1 MGVRFRLSNREM
13 RNVGTKRKT
22 EGNRKQARKLERQA
36 KKSRKDD
43 FFRKPKSVGGEEFKS
58 KNQKKN
64 EEPEVESE
72 EEINQNR
79 NTIEAEIKIQ
89 NREKTKFKKKMSKKI
104 NLEKKLS
111 KKELEA
117 GIEEDDIIIKRLER
131 KLGIKKKGKYEDED
145 ILALGQDLDNNDGIE
160 WGTLEGKSE
169 DEPNIESFDM
179 EDNHI
184 SDEEEIENKNISDVE
199 EDTNS

>member
-1 MGVRFRLSNREM
+1 M
-13 RNVGTKRKT
+13 
-22 EGNRKQARKLERQA
+22 
-36 KKSRKDD
+36 
-43 FFRKPKSVGGEEFKS
+43 KS

-117 GIEEDDIIIKRLER
+117 GIEEDDLIIKRLER
-131 KLGIKKKGKYEDED
+131 KLGIKKV
-145 ILALGQDLDNNDGIE
+145 
-160 WGTLEGKSE
+160 
-169 DEPNIESFDM
+169 SFLRPIKLPKM
-179 EDNHI
+179 GNKRGLFRK
-184 SDEEEIENKNISDVE
+184 ENMKMKIF
-199 EDTNS
+199 